1 MKPELQEKIKKVQ
14 KKSLKKYLIS
24 RWTFIILSL
33 TGIIIAALIVILNLY
48 AIRWNEKPVE
58 TMDLF
63 VKIAL
68 TSAFTTFFLT
78 IQAFL
83 NISGTKS
90 KVKQNVDKI
99 NEIVDLVQN
108 KETLEQEDVDNIFEV
123 L

>member
-1 MKPELQEKIKKVQ
+1 
-14 KKSLKKYLIS
+14 
-24 RWTFIILSL
+24 
-33 TGIIIAALIVILNLY
+33 
-48 AIRWNEKPVE
+48 
-58 TMDLF
+58 MDLF